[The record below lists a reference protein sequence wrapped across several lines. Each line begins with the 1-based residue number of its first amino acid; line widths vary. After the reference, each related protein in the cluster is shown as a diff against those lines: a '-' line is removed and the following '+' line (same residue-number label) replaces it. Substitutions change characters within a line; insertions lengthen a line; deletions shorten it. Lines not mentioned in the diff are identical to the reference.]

1 MLAEVHWLTGAYVL
15 AMILLVFTNAR
26 AYHFNPVMGLL
37 GYHFYSIKSGEG
49 ASVLL
54 ISRSELR
61 RTDEQVK
68 TVRLTNGIYLKVEG

>member
-1 MLAEVHWLTGAYVL
+1 
-15 AMILLVFTNAR
+15 MILLVFTNAR